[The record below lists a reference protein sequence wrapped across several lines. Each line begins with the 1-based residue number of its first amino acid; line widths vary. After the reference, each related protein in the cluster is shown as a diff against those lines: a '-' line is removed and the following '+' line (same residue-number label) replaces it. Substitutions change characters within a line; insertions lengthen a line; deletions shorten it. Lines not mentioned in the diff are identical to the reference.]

1 MTISSLGG
9 SGWVKKSEND
19 RKLLISMSLIL
30 KQSVLMVSH
39 CHCVSLCEE
48 KGIFSAVS
56 SGVSLADEIIVTDL
70 LF

>member
-39 CHCVSLCEE
+39 CVSLCEE
-48 KGIFSAVS
+48 RGYSQLFLVVS
-56 SGVSLADEIIVTDL
+56 VLQMRL
-70 LF
+70 K

>member
-30 KQSVLMVSH
+30 KQLVLMVSH

-48 KGIFSAVS
+48 RGYSQLFPVVS
-56 SGVSLADEIIVTDL
+56 VLQMRL
-70 LF
+70 K